1 MIAPQAIGALA
12 AAGAGLGAVLTVR
25 ALMPARGVD
34 AASAIRRLTQRAA
47 APSPGPLPADPF
59 SRLTRSAL
67 VARLTSSALVKTP
80 RQDLA
85 LLGISA
91 QAYTAY
97 RLATALCGLALGPL
111 LGALSA
117 ITRLHLPLEIPVGL
131 SVVFAALLWVTSA
144 ADIVGKAAA
153 ARRDAHYHLLALL
166 DATALEISA
175 SSAPLQAIEEAAA
188 ALDAWSTVRIRETL
202 LRAQMAGR
210 APWDALEAL
219 GREIGLTALV
229 ESAGML
235 RAAEAEGT
243 GAHARLT
250 TRADAL
256 RAQLAADEQAAAL
269 SASERMVMPMT
280 VLVLL
285 FLILVGFPLITRIR

>member
-1 MIAPQAIGALA
+1 MIAPA
-12 AAGAGLGAVLTVR
+12 AVAAVTGAGAGLGAVLAVR
-25 ALMPARGVD
+25 ALLPERGVD
-34 AASAIRRLTQRAA
+34 PASALRRLTQRAA
-47 APSPGPLPADPF
+47 APPADRPAADPF
-59 SRLTRSAL
+59 SRLTRSTV
-67 VARLTSSALVKTP
+67 VAWLSRSALVKTP

-85 LLGISA
+85 LLGVSP

-97 RLATALCGLALGPL
+97 RLATAVGALALGPL
-111 LGALSA
+111 LGALGA
-117 ITRLHLPLEIPVGL
+117 ITRLRLPLEIPAGL
-131 SVVFAALLWVTSA
+131 SLVLAVLLWFTSA
-144 ADIVGKAAA
+144 ADVVGKAAA

-166 DATALEISA
+166 DATALEISS

-188 ALDAWSTVRIRETL
+188 ALDAWSTVRIRDTL

-256 RAQLAADEQAAAL
+256 RAQLTADEQAAANA
-269 SASERMVMPMT
+269 ASERMVVPMT

-285 FLILVGFPLITRIR
+285 FLILVGYPLITRIH